1 MLKRQFVIINSVDST
16 GATHS
21 LILCPFKPT
30 SGRLNFLTLQSTA
43 HRSQKERKKKKSE
56 IIDEGREEG
65 EVSNERGEG
74 VTMSDRGKK
83 GRDMNDRGREKQ
95 EGGEKMGGL

>member
-1 MLKRQFVIINSVDST
+1 MDGT

-43 HRSQKERKKKKSE
+43 HRSQKEREREKKKSE
-56 IIDEGREEG
+56 IIHEGREEG

-83 GRDMNDRGREKQ
+83 KGRDMNDRGREKQ